1 MIFDEWNRRLRARRE
16 ADRQA
21 ADLEEEMRLHLELRA
36 RALAERGLAP
46 EQAFD
51 AARRQFGN
59 LTTIQEESRHE
70 GGWTMIDNLLEDVTH
85 ALRMLRKTLVFT
97 LVAVSTLALGIGMNS
112 AIFSIVNAVMLRGLP
127 LPDSARLVSLWEE
140 YHNEPSTLNSHGAS
154 LSASGSLPAVQRT
167 TVSVA
172 NLADYRKAPSFEGLA
187 GADITQMNLTGSGT
201 PERIAGMSVTANFF
215 PILRVQPALGRAF
228 LTEEDQ
234 PDHDGVVV
242 ISDELWQRRFG
253 RDPKILGTEIR
264 LDANQYRVI
273 GVLAPD
279 FRSPSQFGIPEHIE
293 FYVPAAYSKELL
305 SDKGRGDHEV
315 SVIGRLKP
323 STTVQGARAELEAI
337 SATLAKQFPDS
348 NKGLIAT
355 VAPLRDDIVRKVSTS
370 LLVLLG
376 AVGLIVVVACLNVAN
391 LMLVRA
397 IARRRETSVRIALG
411 ASRVRVIRGLLV
423 ESLLVAFAGCA
434 AGVLLGSALMKLLVA
449 VAPAS
454 IPRIGSVSMDWQV
467 LLASAILALLSGA
480 IFGVIPAWQVSQ
492 TDPADSL
499 RGSDKNLSGRSQIR
513 WRTALTLA
521 EVGVSTVLLIGAGL
535 LLKSFVTVLGVDL
548 GFQAERV
555 LTMNITLPE
564 AKYATPLQRLQFF
577 EQLETRVAAMPGV
590 LSAAY
595 CNRFPLR
602 GGWGTGVVLDTASD
616 KYLDVDSQAVSP
628 GYFQTLGMTLLRG
641 RLPGSADRGGAPP
654 VVVVNNAFAT
664 KYFPNSQPVGRRLRR
679 GTGTPWM
686 TIVGVVNDVRREGKA
701 AELTPGMYIP
711 AAQTELYPVHLADFA
726 VRSAADPK
734 QIAKDIQRE
743 VWAIDPDQPVTNVK
757 TYDEIISASV
767 AERRF
772 EMLLLIVFASV
783 ALGLALVGIYG
794 VLSQSVSQRT
804 AELGIRMALGAERR
818 DIFRMI
824 LRQAATLILGGIL
837 MGVAGSLAL
846 SQLVRSLLFGI
857 APYDWS
863 SYTAAI
869 LLLAV
874 VGFLVSA
881 LPARRA
887 TAVDPMVA
895 LRYE

>member
-1 MIFDEWNRRLRARRE
+1 MIFDEWNRRLCARRE

-21 ADLEEEMRLHLELRA
+21 SDLAEEMRLHLELRA
-36 RALAERGLAP
+36 RDLAERGLPPKEAVG
-46 EQAFD
+46 

-59 LTTIQEESRHE
+59 VTTIQEESRHE
-70 GGWTMIDNLLEDVTH
+70 WGWTMIDNLREDVTR
-85 ALRMLRKTLVFT
+85 AVRMLRKTPVFT
-97 LVAVSTLALGIGMNS
+97 LVAISTLALGIGMNS
-112 AIFSIVNAVMLRGLP
+112 AIFSIVNAVMLRVLP

-140 YHNEPSTLNSHGAS
+140 YHNEPSTMTSHGTP
-154 LSASGSLPAVQRT
+154 LSASGSMPAVQRT

-172 NLADYRKAPSFEGLA
+172 NLTDYRKAPSFEGLA
-187 GADITQMNLTGSGT
+187 GADITKMNLTGNGT
-201 PERIAGMSVTANFF
+201 PERITGMSVTANFF

-234 PDHDGVVV
+234 PDHGGVVV

-253 RDPKILGTEIR
+253 RDPKILGTAIR
-264 LDANQYRVI
+264 LDANLYRVI
-273 GVLAPD
+273 GVLAPG
-279 FRSPSQFGIPEHIE
+279 FLSPSQFGFPEHIE

-305 SDKGRGDHEV
+305 SDQGRGDHEV
-315 SVIGRLKP
+315 SVMGRLKP
-323 STTVQGARAELEAI
+323 SATVQGARAELAAI
-337 SATLAKQFPDS
+337 SATLAKRFPDS
-348 NKGLIAT
+348 NKGLVAT

-411 ASRVRVIRGLLV
+411 ASRVRVIRSLLV
-423 ESLLVAFAGCA
+423 ESLLVALAGCA
-434 AGVLLGSALMKLLVA
+434 AGVMLGSALMKLLIA
-449 VAPAS
+449 IAPAS
-454 IPRIGSVSMDWQV
+454 IPRIGSVSMDWRV
-467 LLASAILALLSGA
+467 LLASAVLALLSGTT
-480 IFGVIPAWQVSQ
+480 FGIIPAWQVSQ

-513 WRTALTLA
+513 WRSALTLA
-521 EVGVSTVLLIGAGL
+521 EVGVCTVLLIGAGL

-548 GFQAERV
+548 GFQPERV

-577 EQLETRVAAMPGV
+577 EQLEGRVAAMPGV
-590 LSAAY
+590 LSSAY
-595 CNRFPLR
+595 CNNFPLR
-602 GGWGTGVVLDTASD
+602 GGWGTGVVVDTASD

-628 GYFQTLGMTLLRG
+628 GYFQTLGMTLLQG
-641 RLPGSADRGGAPP
+641 RLPGSADRGGAPF
-654 VVVVNNAFAT
+654 VVVVNHAFAT
-664 KYFPNSQPVGRRLRR
+664 KYFPNGQPVGRRLRR
-679 GTGTPWM
+679 RAATPWM
-686 TIVGVVNDVRREGKA
+686 TIVGIVNDIRREGKA
-701 AELTPGMYIP
+701 AELIPGMYIP

-743 VWAIDPDQPVTNVK
+743 VWAIDPDEPVTNVK

-837 MGVAGSLAL
+837 LGLAGSLAL

-857 APYDWS
+857 APYDWT

>member
-1 MIFDEWNRRLRARRE
+1 MIFGEWKRRLRARRE
-16 ADRQA
+16 TDRLA
-21 ADLEEEMRLHLELRA
+21 ADLEEEMLLHLELRA
-36 RALAERGLAP
+36 RDLAERGLGSQEAI
-46 EQAFD
+46 D

-59 LTTIQEESRHE
+59 RTILQETSRQE
-70 GGWTMIDNLLEDVTH
+70 WGWTMIDNLLEDISH
-85 ALRMLRKTLVFT
+85 SFRMLRKTPVFT
-97 LVAVSTLALGIGMNS
+97 LVAISTLALGIGMNS

-127 LPDSARLVSLWEE
+127 LPESARLVSLWEE
-140 YHNEPSTLNSHGAS
+140 YHNEPSTLSSRGTPLAAS
-154 LSASGSLPAVQRT
+154 DSLPGVQRT

-172 NLADYRKAPSFEGLA
+172 NLTDYRKAPSFEGLA
-187 GADITQMNLTGSGT
+187 GADITQMNLTGNGT
-201 PERIAGMSVTANFF
+201 PERITGMSVTAQFF
-215 PILRVQPALGRAF
+215 PLLRVQPAIGRAF
-228 LTEEDQ
+228 LREEDQ
-234 PDHDGVVV
+234 PDHNGVVV
-242 ISDELWQRRFG
+242 LSDELWQRRFG
-253 RDPKILGTEIR
+253 RDPKILGTAVR
-264 LDANQYRVI
+264 LDANLYRVI
-273 GVLAPD
+273 GVLPPD
-279 FRSPSQFGIPEHIE
+279 FLSPSQFGFPEHIE

-305 SDKGRGDHEV
+305 SDQGRGDHEV
-315 SVIGRLKP
+315 QVIGRLKAGA
-323 STTVQGARAELEAI
+323 TVQSARAELKAI
-337 SATLAKQFPDS
+337 SATLEKQFPDS
-348 NKGLIAT
+348 NKGLIAA

-411 ASRVRVIRGLLV
+411 ASRVRVIRGMLV
-423 ESLLVAFAGCA
+423 ESLLVAVAGCV

-449 VAPAS
+449 IAPAS
-454 IPRIGSVSMDWQV
+454 IPRIGSVSMDWRV
-467 LLASAILALLSGA
+467 LLASAALALVSGA
-480 IFGVIPAWQVSQ
+480 IFGIIPAWQVSQ
-492 TDPADSL
+492 ADPADSL

-513 WRTALTLA
+513 WRSALTLA
-521 EVGVSTVLLIGAGL
+521 EVGVCTVLLIGAGL

-548 GFQAERV
+548 GFQPERV

-577 EQLETRVAAMPGV
+577 ERLEARVAATPGV
-590 LSAAY
+590 LSSAF

-602 GGWGTGVVLDTASD
+602 GGWGTGVALETASD

-628 GYFQTLGMTLLRG
+628 GYFRTLGMTLLQG
-641 RLPGSADRGGAPP
+641 RLPGSADRGGTPF

-664 KYFPNSQPVGRRLRR
+664 KYFPNGTPVGRRLRR
-679 GTGTPWM
+679 GRETPWM

-701 AELTPGMYIP
+701 AERLPGMYIP

-734 QIAKDIQRE
+734 QMANDIQRE
-743 VWAIDPDQPVTNVK
+743 VWAIDPDQPVTKVK

-804 AELGIRMALGAERR
+804 AELGIRMALGAERH

-824 LRQAATLILGGIL
+824 LRQAAILILGGIL
-837 MGVAGSLAL
+837 LGVAGALAL

-857 APYDWS
+857 QPYDWT